1 MRRVASVLL
10 PVVLISLFFGP
21 QVAAQDAE
29 IVLRIGLTQDWETL
43 NPTSGFAV
51 SEYEIWNVHYATL
64 TDKAA
69 DDFAV
74 IPGLAESW
82 VESDGGLTYTYT
94 LRQGLLWS
102 DGEPLTAED
111 VAWNIN
117 TGRDQGW
124 DNMISTIENLEATVI
139 DERTV
144 QITSSI
150 PDPKLPTMD
159 VYLVP
164 KHIWEPVAT
173 DYDAATQYDG
183 LDGVGSGPFVISDFR
198 KGQSVTMDVNP
209 NYWGWAGE
217 EPALDRVIF
226 QLFENPDAMV
236 AALQQGQLDAIHGF
250 PAGSAEALEA
260 DPNIEVI
267 AGAQGGFDE
276 IAING
281 GAAEGQPHP
290 ALLDLEV
297 RRAISFGVDK
307 AAVIEDLWFN
317 LASPL
322 DAMSPSA
329 DLKWLPD
336 LSDPF
341 TYDPARANQILDD
354 AGYLDSDGDG
364 VREMPDGT
372 NPIVLRHAVNTDGDL
387 AAPIAELFKGWMAEI
402 GIGVELASYDQDA
415 LFEVIVEGTYD
426 TFFWGWVPFV
436 DPDPMLSYFT
446 EAELGNYNDANWS
459 DPRYEELYLEQ
470 KQELDP
476 DRRVEIVHEMLTI
489 LHEAAVYI
497 PMYLSPDLQ
506 AYRTDT
512 FEGWVR
518 QPADVGPVIFT
529 NSSPSYALLR
539 PVGAGGDD
547 GTTTAAPGDT
557 TTTSAAPGGDTA
569 TTTAAPGGDAA
580 TTTAAPA
587 GDDGGGA
594 NWVLIGGALVLLLGG
609 AGYGLMRRRASIDE
623 RE

>member
-1 MRRVASVLL
+1 MRRVASVVL

-29 IVLRIGLTQDWETL
+29 TVLRIGLTQDWETL

-94 LRQGLLWS
+94 LREGLLWS

-111 VAWNIN
+111 IAWNIN

-124 DNMISTIENLEATVI
+124 DNMISTIENLDATVV

-144 QITSSI
+144 RITSSI

-164 KHIWEPVAT
+164 KHIWEPIAT

-198 KGQSVTMDVNP
+198 KGQSVTMDANP
-209 NYWGWAGE
+209 NYWGWAGK
-217 EPALDRVIF
+217 EPAIDRVIF

-236 AALQQGQLDAIHGF
+236 AALQQGQLDAIQGF

-267 AGAQGGFDE
+267 SGAQGGFDE

-329 DLKWLPD
+329 DLKWLPN
-336 LSDPF
+336 LADPF
-341 TYDPARANQILDD
+341 TYDPPRANQILDD
-354 AGYLDSDGDG
+354 AGYLDTDGDG

-387 AAPIAELFKGWMAEI
+387 AAPVAELFKGWMEEI
-402 GIGVELASYDQDA
+402 GIGVDLASYDQDA

-459 DPRYEELYLEQ
+459 DPRFEELYLEQ
-470 KQELDP
+470 KQELNP

-518 QPADVGPVIFT
+518 QPADVGPVMFT

-539 PVGAGGDD
+539 PVGSGDTT
-547 GTTTAAPGDT
+547 TTTAAPGDT
-557 TTTSAAPGGDTA
+557 VTTTAAPGDTVTTTAAPGDTA
-569 TTTAAPGGDAA
+569 TTTAAPAE
-580 TTTAAPA
+580 
-587 GDDGGGA
+587 DDGGGA
-594 NWVLIGGALVLLLGG
+594 NWVLIGGALVLLLGA
-609 AGYGLMRRRASIDE
+609 AGFGLMRRRSSIDE